1 MINVG
6 IIGLSASDA
15 AWVSRSHALALQ
27 KAPLSSAYKLHA
39 VATSTRETAAASA
52 ERWGI
57 APTKAYT
64 ASSELASD
72 PDVDLVVVGVKLP
85 LHYQLTL
92 PLLEA
97 GKDVFAEWPLAT
109 NLEQVAKL
117 QSAARRG
124 GGRAI
129 VGLQARA
136 SPVILK
142 AKEII
147 DSGTLGKIVATTVV
161 GWDNSLLYLPPRF
174 DYEHDARNRADI
186 STITSGHVLDAL
198 CFLLGEFESLSSSI
212 NTFFP
217 RISTPHHE
225 DEVHRDAPDSILV
238 QGILQSGAMAS
249 FSMVLTPPGTPSS
262 FTWTIAG
269 EKGALKFESNNINI
283 QIIPPKL
290 YVYGLSDRN
299 SPNNRA
305 SEWKEVSV
313 PEPLYFG
320 QVGELY
326 EAFANGEKVPG
337 TLTDF
342 DGAALRHRM
351 LEACL
356 RSSQTGTR
364 QSYI

>member
-27 KAPLSSAYKLHA
+27 KPALSWVYRLCA
-39 VATSTRETAAASA
+39 VATTTKETAAASA
-52 ERWGI
+52 GRWGV
-57 APTKAYT
+57 ASTKAYT
-64 ASSELASD
+64 EPSQLAND

-85 LHYQLTL
+85 LHYEVTL

-97 GKDVFAEWPLAT
+97 GKDVFVEWPLAT
-109 NLEQVAKL
+109 NMDQIADL

-124 GGRAI
+124 GGRTI

-142 AKEII
+142 VKEII
-147 DSGTLGKIVATTVV
+147 DSGVLGRIVATTVV

-198 CFLLGEFESLSSSI
+198 CFLLGEFESLSSSV
-212 NTFFP
+212 NCFFP
-217 RISTPHHE
+217 QIATPHHKE
-225 DEVHRDAPDSILV
+225 EVNRDAPDSILV
-238 QGILQSGAMAS
+238 QGTLQSGAMAS

-262 FTWTIAG
+262 FSWTIAG
-269 EKGALKFESNNINI
+269 EKGALKLESNNINI
-283 QIIPPKL
+283 QILPPKL
-290 YVYGLSDRN
+290 YSYGLSECPDSN
-299 SPNNRA
+299 PS
-305 SEWKEVSV
+305 WKEVHV
-313 PEPLYFG
+313 PEPLHFG

-326 EAFANGEKVPG
+326 QAFVDGEKVMG
-337 TLTDF
+337 ILTDF

-356 RSSQTGTR
+356 KSSKTGTR
-364 QSYI
+364 QRYIA